1 MDVNNNK
8 DEKNRRENMYN
19 KDTLKQIEERKNRF
33 SGLTSYELLKIAKL
47 NSGFPKELSKNT
59 RFHLNIDTGMSRFGF
74 RADELLKTSTFQ
86 YANKLLS
93 DGQYEKATGL
103 FESLLQYSILTF
115 TNLWPHP

>member
-47 NSGFPKELSKNT
+47 NSGFPKKLSKNIPLET
-59 RFHLNIDTGMSRFGF
+59 LVNFYYRYWNGEASDTES
-74 RADELLKTSTFQ
+74 DTS
-86 YANKLLS
+86 S
-93 DGQYEKATGL
+93 
-103 FESLLQYSILTF
+103 SL
-115 TNLWPHP
+115 